1 MIVVV
6 RWCGLIHDHRSVSN
20 KIVLQTAADQVYE
33 ELRRRIVRH
42 ELLPG
47 TPLPLAELAE
57 ELGVSTMPVR
67 AALPRLEAEGLVKQ
81 VRHRGASVAPLDI
94 EDLEIIQAVR
104 IGIEG
109 FAAEFGARS
118 MTAADAQSIRE
129 ALDRCTVIAE
139 RGDLDEYLIALF
151 EMHDI
156 CYAAANRPR
165 LLDLIHQYR
174 RRAERYIRLA
184 IASLELPENIVLQER
199 FVHACIAGDGE
210 AARRAISHALNWTIG
225 TLEPAIRADNASP
238 HAAESERSSA

>member
-1 MIVVV
+1 M
-6 RWCGLIHDHRSVSN
+6 SN

-42 ELLPG
+42 ELSPG
-47 TPLPLAELAE
+47 TPLPLAELAD

-67 AALPRLEAEGLVKQ
+67 AALPRLEAEGLVMQ

-109 FAAEFGARS
+109 FAAELGARS
-118 MTAADAQSIRE
+118 MSTADTHRIQK
-129 ALDRCTVIAE
+129 ALDRCKVIAD
-139 RGDLDEYLIALF
+139 RGDLDDYLAALW
-151 EMHDI
+151 EMHDT
-156 CYAAANRPR
+156 CYAAANRRR

-184 IASLELPENIVLQER
+184 VASLELPENIVLQER
-199 FVHACIAGDGE
+199 FAQACVARDGD
-210 AARRAISHALNWTIG
+210 AARRAITHALSWTIG
-225 TLEPAIRADNASP
+225 ALESSIQADRA
-238 HAAESERSSA
+238 AANMAHSESRRSSA

>member
-1 MIVVV
+1 
-6 RWCGLIHDHRSVSN
+6 VSK

-42 ELLPG
+42 ELSPG
-47 TPLPLAELAE
+47 TPLPLAELAD

-109 FAAEFGARS
+109 FAADRGARS
-118 MTAADAQSIRE
+118 MSNADKHRVQQ
-129 ALDRCTVIAE
+129 ALVQCRVIADN
-139 RGDLDEYLIALF
+139 GDLDAYLAALW

-156 CYAAANRPR
+156 CYAAASRDR

-184 IASLELPENIVLQER
+184 VASLELPENIVLQER
-199 FVHACIAGDGE
+199 FIEACVARDGE
-210 AARRAISHALNWTIG
+210 AARRAIAHALTWTIG
-225 TLEPAIRADNASP
+225 ALESSIRADG
-238 HAAESERSSA
+238 AEHDVVRSGSGRSTA